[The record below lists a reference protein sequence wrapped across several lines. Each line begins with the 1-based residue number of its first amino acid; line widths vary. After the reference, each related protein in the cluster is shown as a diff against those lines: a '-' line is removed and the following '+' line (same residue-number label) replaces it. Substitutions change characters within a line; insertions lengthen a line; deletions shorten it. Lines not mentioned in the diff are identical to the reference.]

1 MNTIPISMQELKDI
15 LVKEQKEYDI
25 ARIVNPYACSTLK
38 VNGDSVSSEGTCH
51 HIWKHDHRCSNCF
64 SRRALIQHKI
74 LYKTEVLGD
83 KSYRIKT
90 SPYKVA
96 MDDGEER
103 NFVIESVRISN
114 LSEEKVNTNI
124 RTDLKQSPTDYVFN
138 EAITGVIHMDA
149 DRNILFANRHAKE
162 MILRGGET
170 EAFLLRTIVNN
181 WIEGRQDS
189 SSKSLVFT
197 QRYEY
202 EHKDYFF
209 DVQLIP
215 FDNGDRQ
222 ELYII
227 LHEHS
232 DEEADRIANARDRD
246 TLTGLYNEYGFFVA
260 ISRILRD
267 NPDKHYTHVRFNIKN
282 FTVINSV
289 FGIRTGDALLR
300 RLADLFRNMAEE
312 NGAACRFH
320 SDHFGLLLEDEYFD
334 KSKMDLDLGKIK
346 NDADSQN
353 FGLLFQAG
361 IYQIEN
367 NNLEPE
373 VICDRAS
380 MALRHV
386 KDCGDRMSCAMYSE
400 EMTVE
405 ALTDNQ
411 LVSRFEMALEK
422 NEFQMFLQ
430 PQTDAEG
437 NLKSAEALARWIRE
451 GEGVIAPVYFIP
463 GLEKNGMIYR
473 MDRVIWEKAAKQLAE
488 WKDTP
493 FKNIPISVNVSPID
507 ISLLDIVDFFEK
519 ITAKYDIDP
528 GLLNIE
534 ITETAMVNNPDQ
546 LLRIVDRLHRRGF
559 HVEIDD
565 FGSGYSS
572 LKMLKDLNADVLK
585 IDRGFLQHTVHER
598 KMKTIL
604 STIIQ
609 LAHALGM
616 DVITEGVETQE
627 MVNMLSQMGCHL
639 FQGFYFSRP
648 IPLDEFIEKYTPQLT
663 GEGETETDEN

>member
-1 MNTIPISMQELKDI
+1 MNTLPITMRELKDI
-15 LVKEQKEYDI
+15 LASEQKEYDL

-38 VNGDSVSSEGTCH
+38 LDGDSMESEGTCH

-74 LYKTEVLGD
+74 LYKTEVLGN

-90 SPYKVA
+90 SPYKVV
-96 MDDGEER
+96 MEDGNER
-103 NFVIESVRISN
+103 NFVIESVRISD

-124 RTDLKQSPTDYVFN
+124 RNDLKHTPTDYVFN

-149 DRNILFANRHAKE
+149 DRNIVFANRHAKQ

-170 EAFLLRTIVNN
+170 EAFLMQTIVSN

-189 SSKSLVFT
+189 TSKSLIFT

-215 FDNGDRQ
+215 FENGGAQ

-227 LHEHS
+227 LHEHT

-246 TLTGLYNEYGFFVA
+246 PLTGLLNKDGFVVA
-260 ISRILRD
+260 MERLLRD
-267 NPDKHYTHVRFNIKN
+267 NPDRHYTHLRFNIKN
-282 FTVINSV
+282 FTLINSV
-289 FGIRTGDALLR
+289 FGIRTGDALLQR
-300 RLADLFRNMAEE
+300 VGELFANMAEE
-312 NGAACRFH
+312 NGCACRFH
-320 SDHFGLLLEDEYFD
+320 SDHFGLLIEDDYFD
-334 KSKMDLDLGKIK
+334 RSKMDLDLGKIK

-361 IYQIEN
+361 LYEIEDN
-367 NNLEPE
+367 TMEPE

-386 KDCGDRMSCAMYSE
+386 KDCGDKMSCARYTE
-400 EMTVE
+400 EMTIE

-411 LVSRFEMALEK
+411 LVSRFELAISRD
-422 NEFQMFLQ
+422 EFQMFLQ

-437 NLKSAEALARWIRE
+437 NVVSAEALARWIRQ
-451 GEGVIAPVYFIP
+451 GEGIIAPIYFIP

-473 MDRVIWEKAAKQLAE
+473 MDRIIWEKAAKQLAA

-493 FKNIPISVNVSPID
+493 FRNIPISVNVSPVD
-507 ISLLDIVDFFEK
+507 ITLLDIVTFFEDL
-519 ITAKYDIDP
+519 TEKYDIEP
-528 GLLNIE
+528 HLLNIE
-534 ITETAMVNNPDQ
+534 ITETAMVNNPEQ
-546 LLRIVDRLHRRGF
+546 LLRIVDRLSRRGF

-585 IDRGFLQHTVHER
+585 IDGGFLQSTVHEG

-604 STIIQ
+604 SSIIQ
-609 LAHALGM
+609 MAFSLGM
-616 DVITEGVETQE
+616 EVITEGVETQE
-627 MVNMLSQMGCHL
+627 MVNMLSRMGCRI

-648 IPLDEFIEKYTPQLT
+648 IPVEEFEKKYGPQL
-663 GEGETETDEN
+663 EMRENDSI

>member
-1 MNTIPISMQELKDI
+1 MQELKSI
-15 LVKEQKEYDI
+15 LAQEKKEYDI

-38 VNGDSVSSEGTCH
+38 VDGDSVSSEGTCH

-64 SRRALIQHKI
+64 SRRALIQQKI
-74 LYKTEVLGD
+74 LYKTEVMGD
-83 KSYRIKT
+83 KSFRIKT

-96 MDDGEER
+96 MEDGEER
-103 NFVIESVRISN
+103 NFVIESVRISD
-114 LSEEKVNTNI
+114 LSEEKVNTSI
-124 RTDLKQSPTDYVFN
+124 RQDMKSVPTDYVFN
-138 EAITGVIHMDA
+138 EAKTGVIHMDA
-149 DRNILFANRHAKE
+149 ERNVAFANRHAKE

-170 EAFLLRTIVNN
+170 EEFLLRTIVNN

-189 SSKSLVFT
+189 SSKSLMFT

-202 EHKDYFF
+202 GHKDYFF
-209 DVQLIP
+209 DIQFIP
-215 FDNGDRQ
+215 FDNGGGQ

-227 LHEHS
+227 LHEHT
-232 DEEADRIANARDRD
+232 DEEADSIANARDRD
-246 TLTGLYNEYGFFVA
+246 TLTGLYNEQGFFVA
-260 ISRILRD
+260 MERILRS
-267 NPDKHYTHVRFNIKN
+267 NPDKRYTHLRFNIKN

-289 FGIRTGDALLR
+289 FGIRTGDALLQ
-300 RLADLFRNMAEE
+300 RLADLFRNMVEE
-312 NGAACRFH
+312 NGCACRFH
-320 SDHFGLLLEDEYFD
+320 SDHFGILMEDEYFD

-361 IYQIEN
+361 IYQIEKN
-367 NNLEPE
+367 TLEPE

-386 KDCGDRMSCAMYSE
+386 KDCGDRISCAVYDE
-400 EMTVE
+400 EMTME

-411 LVSRFEMALEK
+411 LVSRFELAIEK

-430 PQTDAEG
+430 PQTDANG

-451 GEGVIAPVYFIP
+451 GEGIIAPIYFIP

-473 MDRVIWEKAAKQLAE
+473 MDRVIWEQAVTQLE
-488 WKDTP
+488 KWKNTP

-519 ITAKYDIDP
+519 ITEEHDVDP
-528 GLLNIE
+528 SMLNIE
-534 ITETAMVNNPDQ
+534 ITETAMVNNPEQ

-559 HVEIDD
+559 NVEIDD

-585 IDRGFLQHTVHER
+585 IDRGFLQHTVHED

-604 STIIQ
+604 SSIIQ
-609 LAHALGM
+609 MAHALGM

-627 MVNMLSQMGCHL
+627 MVNMLSKMGCHT

-648 IPLDEFIEKYTPQLT
+648 VPLDEFEKMYEAQLT
-663 GEGETETDEN
+663 DEALSEQY